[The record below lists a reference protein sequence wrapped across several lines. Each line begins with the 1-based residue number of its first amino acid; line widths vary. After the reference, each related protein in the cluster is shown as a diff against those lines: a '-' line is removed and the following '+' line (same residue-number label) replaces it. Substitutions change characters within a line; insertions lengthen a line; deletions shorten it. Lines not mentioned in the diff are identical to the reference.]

1 MTDRNISRR
10 QRTAAAIR
18 RGLTRARDTLVS
30 PVGLLPLALLLAT
43 WLGFI
48 VNVALYMRATTPAWS
63 YDPGLLLAALLP
75 AMICHGIALGLGRR
89 SPLWW
94 CLWFPGIAL
103 YATRPWKIDGAWQAT
118 WVFDNTWPW
127 FRTILFNYSTAETA
141 VLFAFAGFV
150 IMATITAGVGY
161 RLWKG
166 LIRAIDDAT
175 RDGPA
180 GSGHK
185 DGLPQATWASRGEI
199 RQRFTHPGGIVL
211 GEHSDPIGETPGFDP
226 GRPRSWGR
234 QGTGHLVTIDPG
246 AGNGH
251 ALVLAPSAGYKTAG
265 IVIPNILT
273 YDGPLVVVDP
283 KGDLY
288 ARTREAREAMGYRA
302 IVIDAETGFD
312 PFKAIAPLAPDTPSV
327 YYTMAKTLMPA
338 HARSSEN
345 SEYFHDMSVSLFA
358 ALMAY
363 YVERKNNNVAG
374 EISRFINR
382 KREDVIEEAQDIAA
396 TYPDLPYINDEM
408 SGIAALD
415 DRTFPGVVKGIS
427 NKLAFVRFPDI
438 QAFARS
444 DRSPAD
450 HIAALG
456 PKSDIFI
463 NLPELA
469 ARDFSS
475 FPRLLFGAMFVIA
488 GLTEQ
493 PDRPKARR
501 LFLIDEARVLGGMD
515 ILTNVR
521 DAGRSI
527 GMHLMLIYQNY
538 GQLVEAWGGDA
549 GASAWFDSCEARVVS
564 AVGSSRTASDI
575 VTMLGKHTIRT
586 RTQGSS
592 SSAAPLAPMT
602 GTLGTSE
609 QEQLRE
615 VPLMS
620 AATLGQL
627 PVHGA
632 LIFTRKSKPILAT
645 KAIWFTRPDMKD
657 RVKSPEDVAEHLA
670 ATKRHAQ
677 VMQRI
682 AEAQEPP
689 NAKKEPQEEAAKSVS
704 PEDGFPEVE
713 PDIDYDIG
721 PRPGDRNAG
730 DAQAEGDSDTQ
741 HAPASLHTGVE
752 AQEAGE
758 DPDVGENVTLS
769 ATEAQLIARLR
780 AGGPWLAEAAL
791 GSLDAVQE
799 NPVPPQPDD
808 AEHDGETP
816 SSMTPTPDPSRVEP
830 DISGCPGAAADPGP
844 KEPSEAVGTDG
855 ASGAPGDAETP
866 GTGSAEPE
874 TNPQGSAGKT
884 GASPGRDGPDAASGP
899 DTGKKEKTARHGS
912 RWLQEDDARMFA
924 MLKEGQSH
932 AEVGKEIGRSAHA
945 VRKRLEKL
953 EEIRNAETPDVPASP
968 DAP

>member
-408 SGIAALD
+408 TGIAALD

-438 QAFARS
+438 QAFGQSRK
-444 DRSPAD
+444 SPTD

-645 KAIWFTRPDMKD
+645 KAIWFTRTDMKD
-657 RVKSPEDVAEHLA
+657 RVRSPEDVAEHLA

-677 VMQRI
+677 VMKRI
-682 AEAQEPP
+682 GEAEAADGVKDKTNPEVATSATGAVKG
-689 NAKKEPQEEAAKSVS
+689 AKAAEAGAQSHGPADQAQGPEKEGTQSPGESA

-713 PDIDYDIG
+713 PDIDYDLETRRADEGQG
-721 PRPGDRNAG
+721 PGG
-730 DAQAEGDSDTQ
+730 KDTT
-741 HAPASLHTGVE
+741 AVGPYPGVE
-752 AQEAGE
+752 GQKGRDDATPLPGEAGE
-758 DPDVGENVTLS
+758 SLALS
-769 ATEAQLIARLR
+769 GDEARIIARLR
-780 AGGPWLAEAAL
+780 SGEPWVIEAVPGL
-791 GSLDAVQE
+791 LDTGR
-799 NPVPPQPDD
+799 D
-808 AEHDGETP
+808 T
-816 SSMTPTPDPSRVEP
+816 
-830 DISGCPGAAADPGP
+830 AAAQETGATEGRGRKTPIPDETSDTGPSDIEPNPDVTPPVAPDEETQAIDAPGQGP
-844 KEPSEAVGTDG
+844 PPVTGSDE
-855 ASGAPGDAETP
+855 PGDAADTP
-866 GTGSAEPE
+866 
-874 TNPQGSAGKT
+874 
-884 GASPGRDGPDAASGP
+884 
-899 DTGKKEKTARHGS
+899 
-912 RWLQEDDARMFA
+912 
-924 MLKEGQSH
+924 
-932 AEVGKEIGRSAHA
+932 RS
-945 VRKRLEKL
+945 L
-953 EEIRNAETPDVPASP
+953 
-968 DAP
+968 